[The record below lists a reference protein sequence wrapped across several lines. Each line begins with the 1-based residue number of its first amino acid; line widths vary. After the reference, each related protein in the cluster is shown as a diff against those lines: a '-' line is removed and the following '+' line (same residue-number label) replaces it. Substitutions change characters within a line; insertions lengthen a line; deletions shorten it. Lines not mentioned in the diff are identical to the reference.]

1 MSELQVENVRP
12 VTPDREA
19 LEAISAAIHI
29 RGEQV
34 MQVQHEL
41 LEAQKQQD
49 LMDEQEFYAQVH
61 INSVLSFHTHD
72 VCDEVTCCNFKHIL
86 YQVIQGL
93 PVIKNQLVDSII
105 I

>member
-12 VTPDREA
+12 VTPDRDA
-19 LEAISAAIHI
+19 LEAISTAINI

-49 LMDEQEFYAQVH
+49 LMDEQEFYAQVSIYPVFNIHVHTLLH
-61 INSVLSFHTHD
+61 IQCMVKFIVAVYIMQYNEL
-72 VCDEVTCCNFKHIL
+72 
-86 YQVIQGL
+86 
-93 PVIKNQLVDSII
+93 
-105 I
+105 